1 MIADKIL
8 GNLHRS
14 SETPSKVVV
23 DIPFEWFETDRHRIL
38 KIADDDLYDL
48 FPILPKFAKRRGG
61 DLSGGQQQQLAIA
74 RALVQD
80 PKIHLRLGG
89 KGRSPAAELNLVL
102 PSYNKTAGSRARIN
116 ATAGLRARAL
126 FANKTSTF

>member
-38 KIADDDLYDL
+38 KIADDGTEVGIQIDENLSD
-48 FPILPKFAKRRGG
+48 G
-61 DLSGGQQQQLAIA
+61 DVLAVTA
-74 RALVQD
+74 E
-80 PKIHLRLGG
+80 KIY
-89 KGRSPAAELNLVL
+89 AV
-102 PSYNKTAGSRARIN
+102 RIKKSK
-116 ATAGLRARAL
+116 LL
-126 FANKTSTF
+126 HIP